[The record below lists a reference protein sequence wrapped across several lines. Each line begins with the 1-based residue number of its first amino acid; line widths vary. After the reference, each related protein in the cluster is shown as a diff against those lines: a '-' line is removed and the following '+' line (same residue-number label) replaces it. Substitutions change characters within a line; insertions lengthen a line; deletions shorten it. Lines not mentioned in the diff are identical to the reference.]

1 MQFHL
6 NGFKPGD
13 PEILGNERESPNNSK
28 VLPKEVDVIIVGCGP
43 AGLTLAAQLSYYP
56 NIKTLIV
63 DQKEG
68 PLRLGQADGV
78 ACRTMEMFEAF
89 SFSEKVLKESYWVN
103 ETSFWKPNPSNEGEI
118 LRSSRIQDTE
128 EGLSEFPH
136 VILNQAR
143 VHDHF
148 LDKMLKSASK
158 LRPHYNFKLLAMD
171 FSEKPQSESN
181 EDSLI
186 TCTFKHEFG
195 NDKKDIHKIKARF
208 VVGCDGSRSK
218 VRDIL
223 DIKMKGDTANQ
234 VWGVM
239 DALVVTDFPD
249 IRLKS
254 VVHSANKGNLLI
266 IPREGGYLVRFYIEL
281 DKLKENERLSSREI
295 KLNNLI
301 SSAESILSPYK
312 LNVKEVAWWSV
323 YEIGQRIADRFD
335 NYREL
340 GNEKNFPNVF
350 IVGDSCHTHSPKA
363 GQGMN
368 VAMADSFNLGW
379 KIGSVLLN
387 QCSPEILRTYSEERR
402 HVANDLIEFDKE
414 FSRMFSARPKGKN
427 SKNENE
433 IDPKEFESYFTKYGR
448 FTAGTAT
455 KYQSSL
461 LTGNLKY
468 QSLAMGFKVGMRF
481 HSAPVIR
488 FFDAKPMQLGHT
500 IKADGRWR
508 LLIFSD
514 KYSSKKINSKVH
526 SLCKD
531 LCEMNDSLIN
541 KFTPSKNDIDS
552 VFDIRAIFQISHREL
567 SPDNLP
573 SLLVPS
579 KGKYSLTDYEKVFC
593 PDLREGKNIFDLREV
608 NKELGC
614 IVIIRPDQYIS
625 QIYPLEATNEIF
637 SFFNAFMKFTN

>member
-103 ETSFWKPNPSNEGEI
+103 ETSFWKPNPSHEGEI

-186 TCTFKHEFG
+186 TCTFKNELG
-195 NDKKDIHKIKARF
+195 KDKKDIHKIKARF

-340 GNEKNFPNVF
+340 GNEKISPTFHSR
-350 IVGDSCHTHSPKA
+350 GLCHTIVKS
-363 GQGMN
+363 GSGMN

-414 FSRMFSARPKGKN
+414 FSRMFMLGQ
-427 SKNENE
+427 
-433 IDPKEFESYFTKYGR
+433 KEKIQKMKTKLIQR
-448 FTAGTAT
+448 IRKLF
-455 KYQSSL
+455 YQVWSLLQVLQPITSSL

-468 QSLAMGFKVGMRF
+468 Q
-481 HSAPVIR
+481 
-488 FFDAKPMQLGHT
+488 
-500 IKADGRWR
+500 
-508 LLIFSD
+508 
-514 KYSSKKINSKVH
+514 N
-526 SLCKD
+526 
-531 LCEMNDSLIN
+531 
-541 KFTPSKNDIDS
+541 
-552 VFDIRAIFQISHREL
+552 
-567 SPDNLP
+567 
-573 SLLVPS
+573 
-579 KGKYSLTDYEKVFC
+579 
-593 PDLREGKNIFDLREV
+593 
-608 NKELGC
+608 
-614 IVIIRPDQYIS
+614 
-625 QIYPLEATNEIF
+625 
-637 SFFNAFMKFTN
+637 